1 MADSREEGLI
11 RIDGWIEKIRA
22 ETEKINTLWL
32 KAVGKRLRELN
43 GLDPSDEAG
52 INAIRNDTEF
62 IADVIDMFVKAGED
76 KTEDRRNLLRMAARL
91 SVEASPVAG
100 SLPLESWI
108 NGIAEATEKEFRFYN
123 LAHTT
128 TVGVVTPSGFKSASE
143 AYIEAIDRVSAQ
155 MGAGEM
161 GLKTATRSV
170 LKQFADAGLSTVE
183 YASGRH
189 RSLGSAVEMNL
200 REAVSRVYQGVQ
212 KRIGQEYGADG
223 VEVSAHWDCA
233 PDHLDV
239 QGKQYTNEEFEA
251 LQSTLARPIG
261 TLNCRHITYAII
273 IGLSPKTYSDTEL
286 QAMKDASMKTT
297 VFDGKEMTK
306 YEASQVQRKLE
317 RAIRKQKN
325 RTVIAKAAGDDVMR
339 REAQMNITQLTK
351 KYSDLSNKTGL
362 PTKAGRMTVSDY
374 KKVKATKKIDPGGV
388 ERIRRPD
395 ELNLVISD
403 GSSPA
408 VSKSQE
414 QALAFVKSLFS
425 SEFEEKLIEESLM
438 GGGYSRYIVETVKY
452 KDKSL
457 KSAARQYIRNLNE
470 HLNAIENPLV
480 HDKMYCDRP
489 EGKQIGAF
497 RNWERDAEKARSSLI
512 IILEELKKRG
522 YDVSDW
528 K

>member
-11 RIDGWIEKIRA
+11 RIDGWIEKIRT

-76 KTEDRRNLLRMAARL
+76 TTEDRRNLLRMAARL
-91 SVEASPVAG
+91 NLEASPVAG

-123 LAHTT
+123 LSHTT
-128 TVGVVTPSGFKSASE
+128 TVGVVTPSGFKSAGE

-183 YASGRH
+183 YTSGRH

-251 LQSTLARPIG
+251 LQSTLSRPIG
-261 TLNCRHITYAII
+261 TMNCRHITYAII
-273 IGLSPKTYSDTEL
+273 IGLSPKTYSDADI

-325 RTVIAKAAGDDVMR
+325 RTVIAKEAGDDEMR
-339 REAQMNITQLTK
+339 REAQMKINQMTD
-351 KYSDLSNKTGL
+351 KYSDLSKTFGL
-362 PTKAGRMTVSDY
+362 PTKAERMAVKGYRKMKVSDE
-374 KKVKATKKIDPGGV
+374 KSG
-388 ERIRRPD
+388 
-395 ELNLVISD
+395 
-403 GSSPA
+403 
-408 VSKSQE
+408 SKS
-414 QALAFVKSLFS
+414 
-425 SEFEEKLIEESLM
+425 
-438 GGGYSRYIVETVKY
+438 
-452 KDKSL
+452 
-457 KSAARQYIRNLNE
+457 
-470 HLNAIENPLV
+470 
-480 HDKMYCDRP
+480 
-489 EGKQIGAF
+489 
-497 RNWERDAEKARSSLI
+497 
-512 IILEELKKRG
+512 
-522 YDVSDW
+522 
-528 K
+528 

>member
-1 MADSREEGLI
+1 MRGE
-11 RIDGWIEKIRA
+11 
-22 ETEKINTLWL
+22 
-32 KAVGKRLRELN
+32 
-43 GLDPSDEAG
+43 
-52 INAIRNDTEF
+52 
-62 IADVIDMFVKAGED
+62 VK
-76 KTEDRRNLLRMAARL
+76 
-91 SVEASPVAG
+91 
-100 SLPLESWI
+100 
-108 NGIAEATEKEFRFYN
+108 
-123 LAHTT
+123 
-128 TVGVVTPSGFKSASE
+128 
-143 AYIEAIDRVSAQ
+143 
-155 MGAGEM
+155 
-161 GLKTATRSV
+161 
-170 LKQFADAGLSTVE
+170 
-183 YASGRH
+183 
-189 RSLGSAVEMNL
+189 
-200 REAVSRVYQGVQ
+200 EAVSRVYQGVQ

-261 TLNCRHITYAII
+261 TMNCRHITYAII
-273 IGLSPKTYSDTEL
+273 IGLSPKTYSDADL

-351 KYSDLSNKTGL
+351 KYSALSNKTGL

-374 KKVKATKKIDPGGV
+374 KKVKATKKTDPGGV
-388 ERIRRPD
+388 ERIRRLD
-395 ELNLVISD
+395 ELNLVIPD

-452 KDKSL
+452 KDKSH

-480 HDKMYCDRP
+480 HDKVYCDRT